1 DVLKL
6 LKAEGKAVVAVHHD
20 LSTVRDY
27 FDHVFLINVRR
38 MAEGPVETAF
48 TTENLQATY
57 GGRLAATHLDELSMT
72 GGV

>member
-1 DVLKL
+1 VLQL

-20 LSTVRDY
+20 LSTVRNY

-38 MAEGPVETAF
+38 MAEGPVSTTF

-57 GGRLAATHLDELSMT
+57 GGRLAATHLDELSVA
-72 GGV
+72 GAV